1 MGIKPVQNQFNA
13 GEISPLMRGRFD
25 LPVYQ
30 YSAEKLINN
39 IPLSEGCYKR
49 RGGTHFVAQAKDQ
62 ESYLF
67 KIVTNPEDAVVV
79 IDGVTT
85 NEVQL
90 AYGDE
95 VNYTISAEGYSTQY
109 GKHYANDNTELEV
122 NLVSLVNRATVKI
135 VPTPAD
141 ATVIINNQERNEA
154 SIGLNGRVNYSV
166 YKEGYDGTSGSFV
179 LTKDTTLNVAI
190 YCSFEVICID
200 KQNAKIKINGVEQS
214 KILLDPNTLVN
225 WEVSYD
231 GMVKT
236 GQTLVMGTS
245 KEYVLL
251 DEDGEVF
258 NYTGKIQS
266 YTVPSTVTE
275 LEVDCVGAAGFRNNK
290 GLGGRVQAR
299 LKVTGGETLYV
310 YVGGQPTAR
319 TGKYYNAS
327 DIRTLG
333 GEVTGSNQLRSRILV
348 AGAGGSDGAG
358 NGSSKGGNGGGLNGG
373 SGGDTRCCG
382 GGQGGRQT
390 TGGAAGRDIPW
401 TSQNTK
407 SGGEGQL
414 GLGGAGVSNSGVGG
428 AGGAGYYGG
437 GGGRGGYTK
446 DAGNYGAGG
455 GGGSSYAGSRC
466 VNVIH
471 TQGYAKAKGNGYVSI
486 KPIFGEF

>member
-13 GEISPLMRGRFD
+13 GEISPLMGGRFD

-39 IPLSEGCYKR
+39 IPISEGCYKR
-49 RGGTHFVAQAKDQ
+49 RGGTHFVAEAKDQ

-67 KIVTNPEDAVVV
+67 KIITNPEDAVVV

-85 NEVQL
+85 KEVQL

-95 VNYTISAEGYSTQY
+95 VNYTISADGYSTQY
-109 GKHYANDNTELEV
+109 GEHYANDNTELEV
-122 NLVSLVNRATVKI
+122 DLVSLVDRVTVEI

-141 ATVIINNQERNEA
+141 ATVIINNQERNKA
-154 SIGLNGRVNYSV
+154 SIGLNGRVSYTIS
-166 YKEGYDGTSGSFV
+166 KEGYDSKSGEFV
-179 LTKDTTLNVAI
+179 AYKDTTLSVAI
-190 YCSFEVICID
+190 SCSFEVICID
-200 KQNAKIKINGVEQS
+200 EQNAKIKINGIEQS

-225 WEVSYD
+225 WEVSYGD
-231 GMVKT
+231 MVKT
-236 GQTLVMGTS
+236 GQTLVKGSS

-258 NYTGKIQS
+258 NYTGQVQS
-266 YTVPSTVTE
+266 YVVPLTVTE
-275 LEVDCVGAAGFRNNK
+275 LEVDCVGAAGFGSYK
-290 GLGGRVQAR
+290 GLGGRVQTR

-310 YVGGQPTAR
+310 YVGRQPTAIV
-319 TGKYYNAS
+319 GQEYNAS
-327 DIRTLG
+327 DIRTVA
-333 GEVTGSNQLRSRILV
+333 GEVTGNNQLRSRLLV
-348 AGAGGSDGAG
+348 AGGGGCSGAG
-358 NGSSKGGNGGGLNGG
+358 NGVGNGGNGGGLNGG
-373 SGGDTRCCG
+373 KGGDAACCG

-446 DAGNYGAGG
+446 SYGNAGAGG

-471 TQGYAKAKGNGYVSI
+471 TQGYVNAVSDGYVSI
-486 KPIFGEF
+486 RPIVGEF